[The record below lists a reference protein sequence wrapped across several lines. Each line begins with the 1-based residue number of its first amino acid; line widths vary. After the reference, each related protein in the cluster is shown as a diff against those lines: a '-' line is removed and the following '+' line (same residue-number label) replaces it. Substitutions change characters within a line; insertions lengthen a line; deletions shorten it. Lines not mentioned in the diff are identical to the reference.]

1 MAYAFHKF
9 HIRFFLFVLKKNKHP
24 AHMCGGMKTF
34 KHNVRTT
41 LRIAYHVCKNLA
53 HANETRQVQRTQ
65 MGATAGP

>member
-1 MAYAFHKF
+1 
-9 HIRFFLFVLKKNKHP
+9 
-24 AHMCGGMKTF
+24 MCGGMKTF